1 MKITSVDIFCA
12 DYDPSSPNEPI
23 FIKINTDE
31 GISGFGEAGVA
42 YGNAKQ
48 GAIGQLQDFA
58 KLIIGQNPLCIEKI
72 WDQLYRDTFWGQGGG
87 TVIFSAIS
95 AIDIALWDIKGKAL
109 NVPVY
114 ELLGGKTR
122 DTIRTYASQ
131 IQFGWGEK
139 ETPLSGVM
147 PLALAAKS
155 AVDDG
160 YDAIKVDPL
169 QRDINGD
176 KNKRNDGLISNEKLK
191 LCRDR
196 LVAIR
201 EAVGDDVDI
210 ILELHAKT
218 DFNSSLQI
226 NRIIKDLNIY
236 YMEEACGSL
245 NADLVKELRNQVDVP
260 LAAGERIYTRYGF
273 RPFLENRSLD
283 VIQPDLATCG
293 GISEAKK
300 ICDMARIYDVLVQP
314 HICGGPISAAA
325 ALQIEAV
332 IPNFCIHEHHIGNL
346 SSFTRSLGEY
356 DIQPVN
362 GYITVPNRPG
372 IGQNIPDHII
382 NKCNVISVS

>member
-1 MKITSVDIFCA
+1 MKITNVEIFCA
-12 DYDPSSPNEPI
+12 DFDPSSPNEPI
-23 FIKINTDE
+23 FIKINTDA

-48 GAIGQLQDFA
+48 GAIGQLRDFS
-58 KLIIGQNPLCIEKI
+58 KLIIGQDPFCIEKI
-72 WDQLYRDTFWGQGGG
+72 WDQLHRDTFWGQGGG
-87 TVIFSAIS
+87 TIIFSAIS

-122 DTIRTYASQ
+122 DKIRAYASQ
-131 IQFGWGEK
+131 IQFGWSEK
-139 ETPLSGVM
+139 ETPLDGVDKF
-147 PLALAAKS
+147 AIAAKKTI
-155 AVDDG
+155 DDG
-160 YDAIKVDPL
+160 YTAVKVDPL
-169 QRDINGD
+169 QRDENGN
-176 KNKRNDGLISNEKLK
+176 KNRRNDGFLTNEKLK

-201 EAVGDDVDI
+201 ETVGDDVDI

-218 DFNSSLQI
+218 DINSALQI
-226 NRIIKDLNIY
+226 SRLVDDLNIY
-236 YMEEACGSL
+236 YMEEPCGSL
-245 NADLVKELRNQVDVP
+245 NPALFKELRNKIDIP

-273 RPFLENRSLD
+273 KPFLENRSLD
-283 VIQPDLATCG
+283 VIQPDIATCG

-314 HICGGPISAAA
+314 HVCGGPISAAA

-346 SSFTRSLGEY
+346 SKFTRCLGKY

-362 GYITVPNRPG
+362 GYIDVPNGPG
-372 IGQNIPDHII
+372 IGQIIPDDVM
-382 NKCNVISVS
+382 NKCNIVKVD